1 MSDVSTPPSPLTPT
15 PEQIEE
21 TLGKGFAPDSL
32 LLENLKNIALTP
44 VTIRGLFILLT
55 RLHYS
60 DPDHYGKLKSKLQ
73 NFVWA
78 KEAKDRTVLVDYDYN
93 FDSAR
98 LDLRPA
104 IFVGTSDFDFKKV
117 VVANQISQTDDRSG
131 ELFGKIASTNII
143 IRHIGKTPDESWA
156 LGDLTTQ
163 FYMGITKLLQERL
176 KPQSFEVVSLKGSR
190 PFEHKEQEADQN
202 FMVDLIMNFQYNAA
216 WLVVREG
223 HRIKKVTYQ
232 QSLAD
237 YTVAQ

>member
-1 MSDVSTPPSPLTPT
+1 MTNDPTPSTPIPT
-15 PEQIEE
+15 PEQVEE
-21 TLGKGFAPDSL
+21 VLGTGFAPDSS
-32 LLENLKNIALTP
+32 LLENLQNIALTP
-44 VTIRGLFILLT
+44 VHIRGLFILLT

-60 DPDHYGKLKSKLQ
+60 DPDHYGKLKAKLK

-78 KEAKDRTVLVDYDYN
+78 KEPKDRTVLVDYDYN

-117 VVANQISQTDDRSG
+117 AVDNQHSQTADRAG
-131 ELFGKIASTNII
+131 ELYVKIASTNVI

-156 LGDLTTQ
+156 LGDLSCQ

-176 KPQSFEVVSLKGSR
+176 KPHSFEVLTLKASR
-190 PFEHKEQEADQN
+190 PFERKEQEADQN
-202 FMVDLIMNFQYNAA
+202 FIVDLVMNLQYNAA

-237 YTVAQ
+237 YAVEQ